1 MNTDEDPQ
9 AAVFKMALNVGF
21 VEQAEQAW
29 LFHIWDYQRHRQEKK
44 ETKLTRQRSEAT
56 LRAANA
62 CAETIFRHFDAN
74 SNSLKK
80 KIKQNQFS
88 HATVNEA
95 KQQWLLIVR
104 QTLYQLFSHA
114 MRNQKYETLNSTSHN
129 INNDDDDSLEILP
142 SIVQY
147 EFGNPFYS
155 KVQSTDITVYMYWLW
170 MPVLKMSLCSKKG
183 QTVSTIAGEDALFAC
198 FPHSACVPD
207 ALNSNGAR
215 SRVLS
220 STHPNSVLSGTAC
233 CTTTNRPIKHLRT
246 SLYIR

>member
-1 MNTDEDPQ
+1 M
-9 AAVFKMALNVGF
+9 
-21 VEQAEQAW
+21 
-29 LFHIWDYQRHRQEKK
+29 YR
-44 ETKLTRQRSEAT
+44 
-56 LRAANA
+56 
-62 CAETIFRHFDAN
+62 
-74 SNSLKK
+74 
-80 KIKQNQFS
+80 QNQFS

-104 QTLYQLFSHA
+104 QTLYKLFSHA
-114 MRNQKYETLNSTSHN
+114 MRNQK
-129 INNDDDDSLEILP
+129 
-142 SIVQY
+142 Y

-246 SLYIR
+246 SLYIRLSLSGSQAAVVVAAAAAARLFCEV

>member
-1 MNTDEDPQ
+1 M
-9 AAVFKMALNVGF
+9 
-21 VEQAEQAW
+21 
-29 LFHIWDYQRHRQEKK
+29 I
-44 ETKLTRQRSEAT
+44 
-56 LRAANA
+56 
-62 CAETIFRHFDAN
+62 
-74 SNSLKK
+74 
-80 KIKQNQFS
+80 
-88 HATVNEA
+88 
-95 KQQWLLIVR
+95 
-104 QTLYQLFSHA
+104 QL
-114 MRNQKYETLNSTSHN
+114 
-129 INNDDDDSLEILP
+129 
-142 SIVQY
+142 Y

-246 SLYIR
+246 SLYTR